1 MDKPRPLPP
10 ECRARDCSSRL
21 KRLNISGKNWGD
33 TPGPSSEFEDVMPAG
48 VMQRHLKVAAIA
60 SVT

>member
-10 ECRARDCSSRL
+10 ECLARDCSSRL

-33 TPGPSSEFEDVMPAG
+33 TPG
-48 VMQRHLKVAAIA
+48 RHRKIEV
-60 SVT
+60 